1 MMKAKHYAI
10 LTILLLASLYYYWH
24 DIYVHTPSEA
34 IARANVP
41 GGKVLHET
49 KLDEGLLVFYRQ
61 NDEGISYA
69 YAEKNAWLGWKH
81 VRAGG
86 LAVSDKNQD
95 VSWCWSTIK
104 EREVKG
110 GSNSQFLL
118 GILFGEINNPA
129 ITSIQ
134 VKANIDTPHMKMQ
147 EPFIERPAKIVKTS
161 GTRLWYVITDR
172 YMGTAMKV
180 YAYGADGKLIY
191 IANDWGNE
199 MERIIQE

>member
-1 MMKAKHYAI
+1 MMKAKHYTI
-10 LTILLLASLYYYWH
+10 LTILLLTSLYYYWH
-24 DIYVHTPSEA
+24 DVYVHTPSEA

-41 GGKVLHET
+41 GGEVLHET

-61 NDEGISYA
+61 NDEGIGYA
-69 YAEKNAWLGWKH
+69 YAEKNAWSGWKH

-104 EREVKG
+104 EREVKD
-110 GSNSQFLL
+110 GSDSQFLL

-129 ITSIQ
+129 ITSIR

-147 EPFIERPAKIVKTS
+147 EPLIERPAKIVKTN
-161 GTRLWYVITDR
+161 GTRLWYVITDH

-199 MERIIQE
+199 MERIIRE